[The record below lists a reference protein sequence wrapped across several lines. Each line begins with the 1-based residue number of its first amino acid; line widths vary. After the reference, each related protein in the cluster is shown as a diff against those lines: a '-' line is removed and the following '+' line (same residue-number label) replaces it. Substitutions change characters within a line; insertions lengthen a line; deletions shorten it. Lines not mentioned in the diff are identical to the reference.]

1 MSAAL
6 PLYHLQDVSKLR
18 QAEGIEFRLKIP
30 KLTIRQGERVAV
42 IGQSGCGK
50 STLLDLLA
58 MVLQPDEAE
67 AFTLKL
73 PNHRATDLRKLW
85 QQRNQD
91 QLANTRKREIGYILQ
106 TGGLLPFLRVRDNIS
121 LSRRLLGMPDDDHV
135 ATLTERLG
143 ISAQMNKYPGTLSAG
158 QRQRVAIARALAHKP
173 SIVIADEPTA
183 SLDPIT
189 AKGVMDLFIELVRDS
204 GITLIIATHD
214 WGQVERHDLRK
225 LEHHTEELPDGRGS
239 HSIFQ
244 G

>member
-1 MSAAL
+1 MSVAL
-6 PLYHLQDVSKLR
+6 PIYHLQGVSKLR

-30 KLTIRQGERVAV
+30 RLTIRQGERIAV
-42 IGQSGCGK
+42 IGESGCGK

-58 MVLQPDEAE
+58 MVLQPDEAQR
-67 AFTLKL
+67 FTLKL

-91 QLANTRKREIGYILQ
+91 QLADTRKREIGYILQ
-106 TGGLLPFLRVRDNIS
+106 TGGLLPFLRVRDNIA
-121 LSRRLLGMPDDDHV
+121 LSRRLLALPDDAHTDEL
-135 ATLTERLG
+135 AKRLG
-143 ISAQMNKYPGTLSAG
+143 IDKQMNKYPATLSAG

-173 SIVIADEPTA
+173 GIIIADEPTA

-189 AKGVMDLFIELVRDS
+189 AKSVMDLFIELVRDS

-214 WGQVERHDLRK
+214 WNQVERHDLRK
-225 LEHHTEELPDGRGS
+225 LDHHTEALTDGRGS
-239 HSIFQ
+239 HSVFC